1 MGHVEVDPAELQDMS
16 RRLAAITGELRGMGD
31 RLRLG
36 HAEAGAASVAD
47 ALAGFADRWDR
58 SLAKLAEVA
67 STTAVDL
74 RTAADGYTQVDAAVA
89 DGFAIDGG
97 DGGTDGT
104 H

>member
-1 MGHVEVDPAELQDMS
+1 MGRIEADPAELQALS
-16 RRLAAITGELRGMGD
+16 RGLSEITGELRGMGG

-47 ALAGFADRWDR
+47 ALAGFVERWDR
-58 SLAKLAEVA
+58 SLAMLAEVA

-74 RTAADGYTQVDAAVA
+74 RTAADGYTLVDGAVA
-89 DGFAIDGG
+89 DGFATGGG
-97 DGGTDGT
+97 DGGTDGN